1 MGVDPHGFGDTPH
14 SRLVLRGHGFAAFI
28 DTLKKGE
35 VVAEGLHR
43 LFHALAEFRL
53 AGRLGER
60 VPFVAAF
67 RFTAQHREAG
77 RHHFDAVVQAVQLGG
92 FIQHRIRRR
101 QFAAVVQ
108 PGGHAQLVPAVFVEF
123 EVGEAGL
130 VVTGGARQ
138 QLGEQ
143 GHALAVR
150 AGVRT
155 LGVDGAGDHLD
166 EGVEQIL
173 ELLNQQQV
181 IKGDAG
187 VAGQRFEQRQGR
199 GGDGGVVRHPVR
211 MGVHQLQH
219 AHHHPFVVAHRHQQ
233 QGIHLPDQQRH
244 QQRQVLR
251 VEAVRA
257 GEMQRLPGACH
268 AHRGPV
274 GVLVVQG
281 QAGAF
286 QGAHRRAVRT
296 AAAVPGAV
304 QPFGVAFFTVEP
316 EHAGFGA
323 GQHLRLFQH
332 GLDQGRQ
339 VTLLIDLPGH
349 P

>member
-1 MGVDPHGFGDTPH
+1 M
-14 SRLVLRGHGFAAFI
+14 
-28 DTLKKGE
+28 
-35 VVAEGLHR
+35 
-43 LFHALAEFRL
+43 
-53 AGRLGER
+53 
-60 VPFVAAF
+60 
-67 RFTAQHREAG
+67 
-77 RHHFDAVVQAVQLGG
+77 
-92 FIQHRIRRR
+92 
-101 QFAAVVQ
+101 Q
-108 PGGHAQLVPAVFVEF
+108 PGGHAQFVPAVFVEF

-130 VVTGGARQ
+130 VVTGGPRQ
-138 QLGEQ
+138 QFGEQ

-150 AGVRT
+150 AGVGT
-155 LGVDGAGDHLD
+155 LGINGPGDHLN
-166 EGVEQIL
+166 EGVQQIL
-173 ELLNQQQV
+173 EFLNQQQV

-187 VAGQRFEQRQGR
+187 VAGQRLEQRQRR
-199 GGDGGVVRHPVR
+199 GGDGVAVRHPVR

-219 AHHHPFVVAHRHQQ
+219 AHHHSLVVAHRHQQ
-233 QGIHLPDQQRH
+233 QGIHPPDQQRH
-244 QQRQVLR
+244 QQRQILR
-251 VEAVRA
+251 MEAVRA
-257 GEMQRLPGACH
+257 GEMQGLPGTGH
-268 AHRGPV
+268 AHRRPIT
-274 GVLVVQG
+274 VLVVQG

>member
-1 MGVDPHGFGDTPH
+1 
-14 SRLVLRGHGFAAFI
+14 
-28 DTLKKGE
+28 
-35 VVAEGLHR
+35 
-43 LFHALAEFRL
+43 
-53 AGRLGER
+53 
-60 VPFVAAF
+60 
-67 RFTAQHREAG
+67 
-77 RHHFDAVVQAVQLGG
+77 
-92 FIQHRIRRR
+92 
-101 QFAAVVQ
+101 
-108 PGGHAQLVPAVFVEF
+108 
-123 EVGEAGL
+123 
-130 VVTGGARQ
+130 
-138 QLGEQ
+138 
-143 GHALAVR
+143 
-150 AGVRT
+150 
-155 LGVDGAGDHLD
+155 
-166 EGVEQIL
+166 
-173 ELLNQQQV
+173 
-181 IKGDAG
+181 
-187 VAGQRFEQRQGR
+187 
-199 GGDGGVVRHPVR
+199 

-219 AHHHPFVVAHRHQQ
+219 AHHRPFVVAHRHQQ

-274 GVLVVQG
+274 GVLVVEG

-286 QGAHRRAVRT
+286 QGAHRRAVRA